1 MCQRLWGMNRY
12 VQILTVVLLAG
23 CATAPVSFQGVA
35 PPGLETAYQ
44 CAVAQLNLMD
54 YTIEDGNLQAGYIRA
69 RRQTSNLAQELLL
82 GAAYQDVLTASVF
95 DNPATG
101 NTHIRVVASRVAD
114 HDIGLI
120 RGLDDDEEQGVNR
133 LAPSDSGKED
143 AQRLL
148 TNCGVVAVT
157 GSSSP

>member
-1 MCQRLWGMNRY
+1 MKIS
-12 VQILTVVLLAG
+12 VQILAVVALAG

-35 PPGLETAYQ
+35 PPGLETAYR

-54 YTIEDGNLQAGYIRA
+54 YNIEDGNLEAGFIRG
-69 RRQTSNLAQELLL
+69 RRQTSGVVQELFT
-82 GAAYQDVLTASVF
+82 GAAHHDILTATVF

-120 RGLDDDEEQGVNR
+120 SGLDDEEEQGENQI
-133 LAPSDSGKED
+133 APSDSGKAD

-148 TNCGVVAVT
+148 ANCGVVAVAE
-157 GSSSP
+157 SAPIL

>member
-1 MCQRLWGMNRY
+1 MNRS
-12 VQILTVVLLAG
+12 VQIPALVLAALVAG

-35 PPGLETAYQ
+35 PPGLETAYR

-54 YTIEDGNLQAGYIRA
+54 YNIEDGNMEAGFVRG
-69 RRQTSNLAQELLL
+69 RKQTSGVVEELFL
-82 GAAYQDVLTASVF
+82 GAAYQDVLTATVF

-101 NTHIRVVASRVAD
+101 NTHIRVVAARVAD
-114 HDIGLI
+114 HDIGVVA
-120 RGLDDDEEQGVNR
+120 GLDDDEEQGENQV
-133 LAPSDSGKED
+133 APSDSGRAD

-157 GSSSP
+157 GGSAPNP